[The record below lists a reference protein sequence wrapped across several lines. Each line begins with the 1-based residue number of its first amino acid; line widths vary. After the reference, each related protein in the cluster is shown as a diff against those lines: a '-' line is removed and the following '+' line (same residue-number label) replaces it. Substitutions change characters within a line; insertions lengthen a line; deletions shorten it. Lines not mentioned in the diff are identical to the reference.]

1 MLHAICSE
9 WLLLYL
15 LTGSTTAFSSSAD
28 DTILLG
34 WKPSLLLLQKSVVPR
49 VSANWKAL
57 GLNLDIKDSC
67 LSAIEKSKPH
77 QPDACCTEML
87 SMWLSLAPNTGGLPL
102 TWSSVL
108 SAVGKVD
115 SATSEEL
122 LDELKSGVKSHP
134 VCCD

>member
-1 MLHAICSE
+1 MRGPWTSN
-9 WLLLYL
+9 
-15 LTGSTTAFSSSAD
+15 AFSSSAD
-28 DTILLG
+28 NAALLRR
-34 WKPSLLLLQKSVVPR
+34 KPSWTLLQSSVVPR

-57 GLNLDIKDSC
+57 GLNLDIKGSC

-77 QPDACCTEML
+77 QPDACCTEMF
-87 SMWLSLAPNTGGLPL
+87 SMWLGLAPHTGDLPL

-122 LDELKSGVKSHP
+122 LAELKSRAESHP
-134 VCCD
+134 VC

>member
-1 MLHAICSE
+1 
-9 WLLLYL
+9 
-15 LTGSTTAFSSSAD
+15 
-28 DTILLG
+28 
-34 WKPSLLLLQKSVVPR
+34 
-49 VSANWKAL
+49 VSANWKAV
-57 GLNLDIKDSC
+57 GLNLDIKGSC

-77 QPDACCTEML
+77 QSDGCCTEML
-87 SMWLSLAPNTGGLPL
+87 SMWLSLAPDTGGLPL

-134 VCCD
+134 VW

>member
-1 MLHAICSE
+1 MQQFPNFPF
-9 WLLLYL
+9 YL

-28 DTILLG
+28 STILLG
-34 WKPSLLLLQKSVVPR
+34 WKPSLLLLQRSVAPR
-49 VSANWKAL
+49 VSANWKAV
-57 GLNLDIKDSC
+57 GFNLDIQDSC

-77 QPDACCTEML
+77 QPGACCTEML
-87 SMWLSLAPNTGGLPL
+87 SMWLGRAPHTGNLPL

-122 LDELKSGVKSHP
+122 LAELKSRAKAHP
-134 VCCD
+134 VS